1 MIYVVGDIHGKLD
14 PLLKLVKLIKAHAA
28 PVNEDHTIVFLGD
41 YIDRGGN
48 EKDVIN
54 YLIGKPLNGFKHIF
68 IRGNHEAMAIQAF
81 RNRTMQDIEMWE
93 INGGQTT
100 MKAYGVTPTDI
111 TSRRNT
117 PEVFLSFIRKTEIFR
132 QFGKFYLVHA
142 GINPFCP
149 LLYVTTDDKLW
160 IRDKFLNF
168 AYPFENNIVV
178 IHGHTPVER
187 DPKNLSGA
195 DDKPIQLSNRINVD
209 TGAVWT
215 GVLTAAV
222 IDNDGTQLLDMVMT

>member
-28 PVNEDHTIVFLGD
+28 TVIEDHTVVFVGD

-54 YLIGKPLNGFKHIF
+54 YLVGEPLSGFKHIF
-68 IRGNHEAMAIQAF
+68 LRGNHEVMAIQAF
-81 RNRTMQDIEMWE
+81 RTRKMQDIEMWE
-93 INGGQTT
+93 INGGNTT
-100 MKAYGVTPTDI
+100 MREYDLRPWQVRSGKTAPD
-111 TSRRNT
+111 
-117 PEVFLSFIRKTEIFR
+117 LLDFIRKTEIHR

-142 GINPFCP
+142 GINPYCP
-149 LLYVTTDDKLW
+149 LAYVTTDDKMW
-160 IRDKFLNF
+160 IRHKFLNF

-178 IHGHTPVER
+178 IHGHTPVDY
-187 DPKNLSGA
+187 DPQNKNGVN
-195 DDKPIQLSNRINVD
+195 DKPIQLSNRINID